1 MTHEEHKE
9 AVALAALG
17 EGVGP
22 EQRDALEVHLAAC
35 GECRAELRE
44 FSDAAAA
51 LALAAAPI
59 APSPELRSRILNE
72 IKTTPQGRDASE
84 ASTQTRDARAVS
96 PTLLAEDNGTTRARD
111 ASTPAFG
118 AADSPSVV
126 AASSAEAAAHEKLAA
141 DAETTPAAVTTASN
155 VVPFDAGRR
164 DERPAR
170 RARRPVLLFG
180 YLAASLAIAALSVGL
195 VTLWQRNE
203 QLRADL
209 ARLSAQLEE
218 TRSQLGQ
225 TRTELASARGEA
237 AMLSA
242 PDSHVAVLTGTEAA
256 ADARARLFFNEATGE
271 AVLVA
276 AKLPP
281 PPAGKAYQL
290 WYIAGNTPLPGPVFA
305 TDASGRGQLRGTIPP
320 EGRRAAL
327 FAVTLEPAGG
337 VPAPTGDM
345 YLKGPAS

>member
-17 EGVGP
+17 EDLGA
-22 EQRDALEVHLAAC
+22 ERADALEVHLAAC

-44 FSDAAAA
+44 LSAAAAA
-51 LALAAAPI
+51 LALAPAPVP
-59 APSPELRSRILNE
+59 PSPELRSRILTR

-84 ASTQTRDARAVS
+84 ASAT
-96 PTLLAEDNGTTRARD
+96 G
-111 ASTPAFG
+111 
-118 AADSPSVV
+118 V
-126 AASSAEAAAHEKLAA
+126 AASSAAAAAGEKLAA
-141 DAETTPAAVTTASN
+141 AAETAPAAAAAAN

-164 DERPAR
+164 ESREAR
-170 RARRPVLLFG
+170 RARRPALLFG

-195 VTLWQRNE
+195 VTLWQRNNE
-203 QLRADL
+203 LRADL

-237 AMLSA
+237 TMLSA
-242 PDSHVAVLTGTEAA
+242 PDSHVTELIGTEVA
-256 ADARARLFFNEATGE
+256 ADARARLVFNETTGE

-305 TDASGRGQLRGTIPP
+305 TDAAGRGQLRGTIPP

-337 VPAPTGDM
+337 VPAPSGDM

>member
-17 EGVGP
+17 EDVSP
-22 EQRDALEVHLAAC
+22 ERGDALEVHLAAC
-35 GECRAELRE
+35 GECRADLRE
-44 FSDAAAA
+44 LSDAAAA
-51 LALAAAPI
+51 LALNTQPVR
-59 APSPELRSRILNE
+59 PSPELRSRILDE
-72 IKTTPQGRDASE
+72 IKKTPQPHAASVASAQTHE
-84 ASTQTRDARAVS
+84 ARTVS
-96 PTLLAEDNGTTRARD
+96 PTLSAQDNGASVSTTGV
-111 ASTPAFG
+111 PA
-118 AADSPSVV
+118 ATD
-126 AASSAEAAAHEKLAA
+126 ETTTN
-141 DAETTPAAVTTASN
+141 AETTTSADATGRN
-155 VVPFDAGRR
+155 VLPFDARR
-164 DERPAR
+164 REERPAR
-170 RARRPVLLFG
+170 RARRPALLFG

-195 VTLWQRNE
+195 INLWQRNN

-225 TRTELASARGEA
+225 TRTELAGARTDA
-237 AMLSA
+237 AMFSA
-242 PDSHVAVLTGTEAA
+242 PDSQVKELTGTEVAS
-256 ADARARLFFNEATGE
+256 DARARLVFNETTGE

-276 AKLPP
+276 AKLPQ

-290 WYIAGNTPLPGPVFA
+290 WYIADGRPLPGSVFT

>member
-9 AVALAALG
+9 TVALAALG
-17 EGVGP
+17 EDVGA
-22 EQRDALEVHLAAC
+22 EQRGALEVHLAAC

-44 FSDAAAA
+44 LSDAAAA
-51 LALAAAPI
+51 LALASAPVI
-59 APSPELRSRILNE
+59 PSPELRSRILTE
-72 IKTTPQGRDASE
+72 IKKTPQGRDASE
-84 ASTQTRDARAVS
+84 ASSPTRDARAAA
-96 PTLLAEDNGTTRARD
+96 PTLLARD
-111 ASTPAFG
+111 GGEPTSATGG
-118 AADSPSVV
+118 AA
-126 AASSAEAAAHEKLAA
+126 ASAEAATAGKA
-141 DAETTPAAVTTASN
+141 TPAAGTTGTN
-155 VVPFDAGRR
+155 VIPFDSARR
-164 DERPAR
+164 DERGAR
-170 RARRPVLLFG
+170 RGRRPALLFG

-203 QLRADL
+203 QLKADL

-237 AMLSA
+237 TRLSA
-242 PDSHVAVLTGTEAA
+242 PDSRVTVLTGTEVA
-256 ADARARLFFNEATGE
+256 ADARARLVFNETTGE

-290 WYIAGNTPLPGPVFA
+290 WYIAGGRPLPGSVFT
-305 TDASGRGQLRGTIPP
+305 TDAAGRGQLRGTIPP